1 MTLPGGI
8 PSAVLRHRRP
18 PPAVGGL
25 VGVVATAAVTGL
37 LFPLKAVAPVTSL
50 AVLYLLAV
58 LVVSTFWGALLGVAT
73 ALLAAAAFNFF
84 HLPPTG
90 RFTIADDR
98 NWAALA
104 IFLVVAL
111 TVSTVA
117 EAARAGE
124 AEAQERRREADLA
137 AEMARLLLG
146 GEALDAAL
154 ATMARRVAEVLDAP
168 SAAIELGAVGDDE
181 RRRGLP
187 LRDAG
192 TQVGTLVL
200 PAALSAEQ
208 VERAER
214 RVVPALESNLAA
226 ALARERL
233 QSEVVETAA
242 LRRSDEMKTAVLRSV
257 SHDLRTPVTSMLAGV
272 EALRSASLSAAE
284 REQLEQD
291 LVDAGGRLSRL
302 IDKLLDLA
310 RLQAGTADPHRA
322 WCSIDEVLREA
333 MDSVDPAGTVFTSS
347 IDSGLPLVRA
357 DAAQLE
363 RALANLLENAA
374 RYGAGKPVAVRAR
387 AVRQKLIIRVVDQ
400 GPGIPRGEQERVF
413 APFYRG
419 LQAQPPGGS
428 GLGLAIARG
437 FVEANGGRL
446 RIESLPGQGATFV
459 LELPVEPVAEPAPA

>member
-1 MTLPGGI
+1 MRRALTTI
-8 PSAVLRHRRP
+8 VLRHRRP
-18 PPAVGGL
+18 PLAAGIV
-25 VGVVATAAVTGL
+25 VGVLGIAAVTAL
-37 LFPLKAVAPVTSL
+37 LYPLKHVAPITSL

-58 LVVSTFWGALLGVAT
+58 LVVSTFWGALPGVAT
-73 ALLAAAAFNFF
+73 ALAAATAFNFF

-98 NWAALA
+98 NWAALV

-146 GEALDAAL
+146 GEALDASL

-168 SAAIELGAVGDDE
+168 SAAIELGVHEGDG
-181 RRRGLP
+181 RRRRLALHDGG
-187 LRDAG
+187 AQIG
-192 TQVGTLVL
+192 ALVL
-200 PAALSAEQ
+200 PAGLDDEQ
-208 VERAER
+208 VERAQR
-214 RVVPALESNLAA
+214 RVVPALESILAA

-233 QSEVVETAA
+233 QAEVVETAA

-257 SHDLRTPVTSMLAGV
+257 SHDLRTPVTSMVAGV
-272 EALRSASLSAAE
+272 QALRSTSLTDAE
-284 REQLEQD
+284 REQLMAD
-291 LVDAGGRLSRL
+291 LVDAAERLSRL

-310 RLQAGTADPHRA
+310 RLQAGAADPHRA

-333 MDSVDPAGTVFTSS
+333 IDGVDPAGEVFTTS
-347 IDSGLPLVRA
+347 IDRDLPLVRA

-363 RALANLLENAA
+363 RALANLLENSA
-374 RYGAGKPVAVRAR
+374 RYRAGKPVAVRAR
-387 AVRQKLIIRVVDQ
+387 AVRERLIIRIVDQ

-413 APFYRG
+413 TPFYRG
-419 LQAQPPGGS
+419 DHAGPGGS

-446 RIESLPGQGATFV
+446 FVESLPGQGTTFV
-459 LELPVEPVAEPAPA
+459 IELPVEPVAEPAPA

>member
-1 MTLPGGI
+1 
-8 PSAVLRHRRP
+8 VV
-18 PPAVGGL
+18 VGAG
-25 VGVVATAAVTGL
+25 AIAAVTAA
-37 LFPLKAVAPVTSL
+37 LFPLKTVAPVTSL

-58 LVVSTFWGALLGVAT
+58 LVVATFWGALLGVAT
-73 ALLAAAAFNFF
+73 ALAAATAFNFF

-98 NWAALA
+98 NWAALV

-124 AEAQERRREADLA
+124 AEARERRREADLG
-137 AEMARLLLG
+137 AELARLLLG
-146 GEALDAAL
+146 GEALDSAL
-154 ATMARRVAEVLDAP
+154 GTMAQRVAAVLGTP
-168 SAAIELGAVGDDE
+168 SAAIELGAVEG
-181 RRRGLP
+181 GLA
-187 LRDAG
+187 LRDGA
-192 TQVGTLVL
+192 QQIGTLVL
-200 PAALSAEQ
+200 PATADA
-208 VERAER
+208 ERAQQ
-214 RVVPALESNLAA
+214 RVVPVLEPILAA

-272 EALRSASLSAAE
+272 QALRAATLSDAE

-333 MDSVDPAGTVFTSS
+333 MDGVDPAGTVFTSS
-347 IDSGLPLVRA
+347 IDAGLPLVRA

-387 AVRQKLIIRVVDQ
+387 AVRGKLIIRIVDQ

-413 APFYRG
+413 TPFYRAP
-419 LQAQPPGGS
+419 QAQPSEGS

-459 LELPVEPVAEPAPA
+459 IELAVEPVAEPAPA

>member
-1 MTLPGGI
+1 MPRALTAI
-8 PSAVLRHRRP
+8 VLRHRRP
-18 PPAVGGL
+18 PVAAGIAVAIGGI
-25 VGVVATAAVTGL
+25 AAVTAL
-37 LFPLKAVAPVTSL
+37 LYPLEQVAPVSSL

-58 LVVSTFWGALLGVAT
+58 LVVSTFWGAALGVAT
-73 ALLAAAAFNFF
+73 ALGSAAAFNFF
-84 HLPPTG
+84 HLAPTG

-98 NWAALA
+98 NVAALG

-146 GEALDAAL
+146 GEELDRAL
-154 ATMARRVAEVLDAP
+154 ATMAQRVAAVLGAP
-168 SAAIELGAVGDDE
+168 SAAIELGAVDG
-181 RRRGLP
+181 GLA
-187 LRDAG
+187 LHDGRA
-192 TQVGTLVL
+192 QIGTLVL
-200 PAALSAEQ
+200 PGTLDPDQ
-208 VERAER
+208 VERARR
-214 RVVPALESNLAA
+214 RVVPALESILAA

-233 QSEVVETAA
+233 QAEVVETAA

-257 SHDLRTPVTSMLAGV
+257 SHDLRTPVTSMIAGAQ
-272 EALRSASLSAAE
+272 ALRSPSLTAAE
-284 REQLEQD
+284 REELQAD
-291 LVDAGGRLSRL
+291 LVAAGERLSRL

-333 MDSVDPAGTVFTSS
+333 LTGVDPDGRVFTMS
-347 IDSGLPLVRA
+347 IDPDLPLVRA
-357 DAAQLE
+357 DARQLE

-374 RYGAGKPVAVRAR
+374 RYRNGKPVAIRAR
-387 AVRQKLIIRVVDQ
+387 AVRSRLIVRIVDQ

-413 APFYRG
+413 TPFYG
-419 LQAQPPGGS
+419 DASGGS

-446 RIESLPGQGATFV
+446 YVESLPGQGTTFV
-459 LELPVEPVAEPAPA
+459 IELPLEPVPEGAPA